1 MANNPSLEE
10 IKQLNRKSTEYWLK
24 RTSEIANNVWK
35 SEDEIQKELTDI
47 YEDAME
53 QVKKEVESF
62 YTRYSTKHGM
72 TLEEARKKIN
82 ATELADFDKKIR
94 RLASKSRNK
103 AITPEEIEQFEL
115 LRARYTVTRL
125 DLLMNEIDLA
135 LIRAYGEQQITMEE
149 HLKQVVAETYYETSG
164 LVANFVR
171 LPEEELIQI
180 ITVPWSGEEF
190 SDTLWK
196 NKTLLVFNLRKTITS
211 GLIRGASV
219 QQMARELRKTVGN
232 SKYASERI
240 IRTETGYAMN
250 EATAKSYIDNGME
263 QYEFMANVDSRTSKV
278 CKRLNKKVY
287 NVSERQVGV
296 NFPPMHPNCRSF
308 IVPVIE

>member
-1 MANNPSLEE
+1 MADNPSLEE

-47 YEDAME
+47 YETAME
-53 QVKKEVESF
+53 QVVKEIESF
-62 YTRYSTKHGM
+62 YAKYSTKHGI
-72 TLEEARKKIN
+72 TLEEARKKIT

-94 RLASKSRNK
+94 RLAAKSRNK
-103 AITPEEIEQFEL
+103 TITPQEIEQFEL
-115 LRARYTVTRL
+115 LRAKYTVTRL
-125 DLLMNEIDLA
+125 DLLMNEIELV
-135 LIRAYGEQQITMEE
+135 LIQSYGEQQITMEE
-149 HLKQVVAETYYETSG
+149 HLKQVAAETYYETSG

-171 LPEEELIQI
+171 LPEEEIMQI

-196 NKTLLVFNLRKTITS
+196 NKALLVFNLRKVITS

-219 QQMARELRKTVGN
+219 QQMARELRKSVGN

-240 IRTETGYAMN
+240 IRTETGYVMN
-250 EATAKSYIDNGME
+250 EATAKSYVDNGIE
-263 QYEFMANVDSRTSKV
+263 KYQYHANIDSRTSKV
-278 CKRLNKKVY
+278 CKKLNKKVFKL
-287 NVSERQVGV
+287 SERQVGV
-296 NFPPMHPNCRSF
+296 NMCPMHPNCRSF
-308 IVPVIE
+308 ITVYID

>member
-53 QVKKEVESF
+53 QVAKEVESF
-62 YTRYSTKHGM
+62 YTKYSTKHGM
-72 TLEEARKKIN
+72 TLEEARKKVT
-82 ATELADFDKKIR
+82 ATDLADFDKKIR
-94 RLASKSRNK
+94 RLAAKSRNK
-103 AITPEEIEQFEL
+103 NITQQEIEQFEL
-115 LRARYTVTRL
+115 LRAKYTVTRL

-149 HLKQVVAETYYETSG
+149 HLKQVAAETYYETSG

-240 IRTETGYAMN
+240 IRTETGYVMN
-250 EATAKSYIDNGME
+250 ETTAKSYIDNGME

-287 NVSERQVGV
+287 NVSERQIGV

>member
-53 QVKKEVESF
+53 QVAKEVESF
-62 YTRYSTKHGM
+62 YTKYSTKHGM
-72 TLEEARKKIN
+72 TLEEARKKVT
-82 ATELADFDKKIR
+82 ATDLADFDKKIR
-94 RLASKSRNK
+94 RLAAKSRNK
-103 AITPEEIEQFEL
+103 NITQQEIEQFEL
-115 LRARYTVTRL
+115 LRAKYTVTRL

-149 HLKQVVAETYYETSG
+149 HLKQVAAETYYETSG

-190 SDTLWK
+190 SDTIWK

-240 IRTETGYAMN
+240 IRTETGYVMN
-250 EATAKSYIDNGME
+250 EATAKSYTDNGME
-263 QYEFMANVDSRTSKV
+263 RYEFMANVDSRTSKV

-287 NVSERQVGV
+287 KVSDRQVGV

-308 IVPVIE
+308 VVPVI